1 MILMSKLFTF
11 ESLYNEVLNDHA
23 PIKQF
28 EMRGNQLPFMTQE
41 WGTSIRNKNKLWK
54 RFVKDRTD
62 TNYASYKLLR
72 NSCTSLR
79 LKAIRGFFAEKSQ
92 AVNPREFWNVYRPFL
107 HEETKAS
114 K

>member
-11 ESLYNEVLNDHA
+11 ESLYNEVRNDHA

-28 EMRGNQLPFMTQE
+28 EMRGNQLSFMTQE
-41 WGTSIRNKNKLWK
+41 WRTSIRNKNKLWK

-62 TNYASYKLLR
+62 TNEAAYKLLR

-79 LKAIRGFFAEKSQ
+79 FKAIRGIFFKKSQ
-92 AVNPREFWNVYRPFL
+92 TENPLEF
-107 HEETKAS
+107 
-114 K
+114 